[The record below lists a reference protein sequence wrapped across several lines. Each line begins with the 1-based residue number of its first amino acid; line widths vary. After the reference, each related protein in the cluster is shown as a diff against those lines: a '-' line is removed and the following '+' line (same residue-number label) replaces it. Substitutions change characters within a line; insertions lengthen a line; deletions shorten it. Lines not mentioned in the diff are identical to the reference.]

1 MFCAK
6 PERDAY
12 LVVARL
18 AFAGDVAPAMTQ

>member
-1 MFCAK
+1 MFYAK

-18 AFAGDVAPAMTQ
+18 AFEDTVAHVTKQ